1 MVSVSVEDLEQVHR
15 LMLYVLNNNGKQP
28 VGNTHLQKIMFQTI
42 RILGKN
48 PKSLKYEPNK
58 FGPYSSLV
66 EEKKRNLKDT
76 GYLEEKR
83 GRYYIHS
90 DAEKEISKIKPPSE
104 SIGFKLG
111 KISSYLSNLD
121 DDELLLYI
129 YVDDLNNT
137 NGEYLTKSEVKDD
150 ILKRRVEIATGMYLG
165 KKVSLEMGSELAG
178 MKLSDFQDYLVKR
191 LGIINVY

>member
-1 MVSVSVEDLEQVHR
+1 M
-15 LMLYVLNNNGKQP
+15 
-28 VGNTHLQKIMFQTI
+28 
-42 RILGKN
+42 
-48 PKSLKYEPNK
+48 
-58 FGPYSSLV
+58 
-66 EEKKRNLKDT
+66 
-76 GYLEEKR
+76 
-83 GRYYIHS
+83 
-90 DAEKEISKIKPPSE
+90 
-104 SIGFKLG
+104 
-111 KISSYLSNLD
+111 D

-165 KKVSLEMGSELAG
+165 NKVSLEKGSELAG